1 MVLTCSR
8 ISRPA
13 PNSARLIA
21 TVTTTA
27 TVIVRLRRRPIPI
40 SDSKKDARIGSGSVS
55 VDAAV
60 LVPHDLALRQLD
72 DPAAHR
78 VDDGGVVGRHHD
90 GGARAVDP
98 VEQLH
103 DPDAGVGVE

>member
-8 ISRPA
+8 ISSPA

-27 TVIVRLRRRPIPI
+27 TVIVRLRRSPMPI
-40 SDSKKDARIGSGSVS
+40 SETTKETRIGSGSVS

-60 LVPHDLALRQLD
+60 LVPHDLALRQLH

-78 VDDGGVVGRHHD
+78 VDDGGVVGRHDD
-90 GGARAVDP
+90 GRAGAVDP

-103 DPDAGVGVE
+103 DA